1 MALPK
6 EEFWSVDNV
15 KTFRGFDVT
24 NGEVEL
30 SNEEYNDYIDEIYEP
45 VKVAGMKFNVSRI
58 LEEID
63 PVAWRCGKSDYESEL
78 DSELQDAIDSEDDS
92 EIEWIDDEL
101 EEDEDRR
108 EE

>member
-1 MALPK
+1 MALK
-6 EEFWSVDNV
+6 HSEFWDTDNV

-30 SNEEYNDYIDEIYEP
+30 SNEEYGDYIDEIYEP

-58 LEEID
+58 LEELD
-63 PVAWRCGKSDYESEL
+63 PVAWRCGKGDYESEL
-78 DSELQDAIDSEDDS
+78 DSELQAAIDNEDDS

-101 EEDEDRR
+101 EEDEERD